1 MCFFLFSYLFPLFLC
16 RTIRRLIFAFSA
28 LTRGNADCVE
38 NFKVL
43 GGFKILQRS
52 LEDRIS
58 ETDLVLKGLSLVSDL
73 MSNEATNQVLKLDK
87 SWCALQGSEGLYGQT
102 SDLDHIERLVQS
114 LGKYFLSHC
123 FQYFFKR
130 KRALSLD
137 LLMIVFLVYP

>member
-1 MCFFLFSYLFPLFLC
+1 MNNLLSYYGLVDVRINASDKDLPVFIPLFLC

-43 GGFKILQRS
+43 GGFKILQKS

-87 SWCALQGSEGLYGQT
+87 SWCALQGFEGLYGQT
-102 SDLDHIERLVQS
+102 SDLDRIERLVQS
-114 LGKYFLSHC
+114 LGTYFLSRSV
-123 FQYFFKR
+123 FF
-130 KRALSLD
+130 
-137 LLMIVFLVYP
+137 